1 MNKCIICKKKEFKVV
16 WNDKIRSSSNK
27 FSKKKEKI
35 LQCKFCELV
44 FLEKPKKYLE
54 NSAITRN
61 LYNKN
66 NSIKE
71 FLDFH
76 SNREK
81 NKLKFIENYVNFK
94 NKKILESNCGA
105 GILLHALKRKAL
117 KTAGLDNNHYKNFV
131 VSQGHQFYSN
141 ISQMLKNQ
149 DRFDIILSLSEIE
162 HKYNP
167 IKFIKDIKKCL
178 TKNGFVV
185 FRIPNFF
192 NIYMY
197 ALNKSFLKYDYRASH
212 NYYFSEKNLDLMFNN
227 LDMKIVH
234 KLGYHEYS
242 LNHLFTY
249 IKTQKR
255 VDINKIKTIFTKN
268 DEKNFKLSVEKT
280 MSSTSL
286 IYILKN
292 N

>member
-1 MNKCIICKKKEFKVV
+1 MNKCIVCKKDKFKLI
-16 WNDKIRSSSNK
+16 WYDKIRSSK
-27 FSKKKEKI
+27 RGFSKKKEKI
-35 LQCKFCELV
+35 LQCQFCNLV
-44 FLEKPKKYLE
+44 FLKKPKKYLE
-54 NSAITRN
+54 NSVITRG

-71 FLDFH
+71 FFAFH
-76 SNREK
+76 SNRERE
-81 NKLKFIENYVNFK
+81 KLKFIENYVNFK
-94 NKKILESNCGA
+94 NKKVLESNCGA
-105 GILLHALKRKAL
+105 GILLNILRKKAL
-117 KTAGLDNNHYKNFV
+117 TTTGLDNNHYKKFV
-131 VSQGHQFYSN
+131 ISQGSKFYNSLFQ
-141 ISQMLKNQ
+141 IHKNKKK
-149 DRFDIILSLSEIE
+149 FGIILSLSELE

-167 IKFIKDIKKCL
+167 VKFIKDIKKCL
-178 TKNGFVV
+178 TKNGVLI

-197 ALNKSFLKYDYRASH
+197 VLNKNFLKYDYRSSH
-212 NYYFSEKNLDLMFNN
+212 NYYFSEKNLDLMFKKLN
-227 LDMKIVH
+227 MKILN

-242 LNHLFTY
+242 LNHLSNY

-255 VDINKIKTIFTKN
+255 VNINEVKKVFTKKQ
-268 DEKNFKLSVEKT
+268 EKNFKLSVEKT

>member
-1 MNKCIICKKKEFKVV
+1 MNKCIVCKKKEFKIV
-16 WNDKIRSSSNK
+16 WDDKIRSSNK
-27 FSKKKEKI
+27 RFSKKKEKI
-35 LQCKFCELV
+35 LQCKFCDLV
-44 FLEKPKKYLE
+44 FLKNPKKYLE

-81 NKLKFIENYVNFK
+81 NKLKFIEQYINFK
-94 NKKILESNCGA
+94 SKKILESNCGA
-105 GILLHALKRKAL
+105 GVLLNVLKRKTS
-117 KTAGLDNNHYKNFV
+117 KTAGLDSNHYKNFV
-131 VSQGHQFYSN
+131 VSQGHKFYSD
-141 ISQMLKNQ
+141 ISQIIKNQ
-149 DRFDIILSLSEIE
+149 DQFDIILSLSEIE

-167 IKFIKDIKKCL
+167 IKFIKDMKRCL
-178 TKNGFVV
+178 TKNGLVV

-197 ALNKSFLKYDYRASH
+197 ALNKSFLKYDYRSSH

-227 LDMKIVH
+227 LNMQIVY
-234 KLGYHEYS
+234 KLGFHEYS
-242 LNHLFTY
+242 LNHLSNY

-255 VDINKIKTIFTKN
+255 VDLNKVKTIFTEN